1 MRPPAIVH
9 REAAHRIAVRPAR
22 RLPVM
27 SAASIASF
35 RPSAAAIT
43 PALRRSA
50 KGRVLDAR
58 YTPERSGCAC
68 ETARQS
74 RPAAIAIVIG
84 SSSQL
89 ASDLDPTAR
98 SEEHTSELQSLMRL
112 SY

>member
-68 ETARQS
+68 ENATQS
-74 RPAAIAIVIG
+74 RPAHLAIVIR

-89 ASDLDPTAR
+89 YIDLHPQA
-98 SEEHTSELQSLMRL
+98 LQPCAYKALDAWIAL
-112 SY
+112 